1 MEWHK
6 QIKADLA
13 EAKSRIAELE
23 REKDLANMVADSAVA
38 KIKELEAKLAEA
50 NHECYVRRAKIAAL
64 KQTAA
69 DLCAEADADKESA
82 AGEVKA

>member
-1 MEWHK
+1 MA
-6 QIKADLA
+6 IKLNYQGLSELCAIQETA
-13 EAKSRIAELE
+13 IAELKV
-23 REKDLANMVADSAVA
+23 RV
-38 KIKELEAKLAEA
+38 KELEAKLAEA